1 MRENILT
8 QERLKQM
15 LFYNPETGLFNWL
28 RAGLTRAPKKIIA
41 GCSDANGYCVIRI
54 NGKQYKAHRLVWLYV
69 YGELPEREID
79 HINGNPSCN
88 ILSNLRLTTRLE
100 NGKNRAI
107 NTNNTSG
114 YKGVSWHK
122 RMEKWHVSIRANGK
136 NIYLGVFAD
145 LEVAKN
151 ARIHAEIKMF
161 GQYRRCD
168 IAKS

>member
-8 QERLKQM
+8 QERLKQI

-54 NGKQYKAHRLVWLYV
+54 NGKQYKAHRLVWLYI

-88 ILSNLRLTTRLE
+88 VLSNLRLTTRLE

-107 NTNNTSG
+107 NGSYIHNKPVATKPRYRLAISRLFRG
-114 YKGVSWHK
+114 RW
-122 RMEKWHVSIRANGK
+122 WLLNG
-136 NIYLGVFAD
+136 LRWRG
-145 LEVAKN
+145 
-151 ARIHAEIKMF
+151 
-161 GQYRRCD
+161 
-168 IAKS
+168 